1 MVKAAG
7 CWRVFSSCPDQKAR
21 AVSDA
26 LSKVSAQADK
36 LQAARECSRAALFC
50 AVDMTPS
57 LDSLL
62 PAALNHLLAQE
73 SWARA
78 RLLPHA
84 GKVALCEIGPATVR
98 LQIDGDGLVS
108 VPDAAALPA
117 VTIRIRAAD
126 LPLIARD
133 RSRAVSYVRI
143 EGDADL
149 ANALSQVAQSL
160 RWDVEDDLGRIIG
173 DIAAR
178 RLVGA
183 ANATLDTVRT
193 TQRKFLENCAEYFL
207 EENPMLVRPHAVT
220 DFTADVIR
228 LRDDVERLAKRIER
242 LS

>member
-1 MVKAAG
+1 
-7 CWRVFSSCPDQKAR
+7 
-21 AVSDA
+21 
-26 LSKVSAQADK
+26 
-36 LQAARECSRAALFC
+36 
-50 AVDMTPS
+50 MTPS

-78 RLLPHA
+78 RLQPHA
-84 GKVALCEIGPATVR
+84 GKVARCEIGPATVR
-98 LQIDGDGLVS
+98 LKIDGDGLIS
-108 VPDAAALPA
+108 RPGPA
-117 VTIRIRAAD
+117 DEATVTIRIRAAD

-160 RWDVEDDLGRIIG
+160 RWDVADDLSRVIG

-178 RLVGA
+178 RVVDGA
-183 ANATLDTVRT
+183 QATFEGART

-220 DFTADVIR
+220 DFTADVTR

-242 LS
+242 LT

>member
-1 MVKAAG
+1 
-7 CWRVFSSCPDQKAR
+7 
-21 AVSDA
+21 
-26 LSKVSAQADK
+26 
-36 LQAARECSRAALFC
+36 
-50 AVDMTPS
+50 MTPS

-84 GKVALCEIGPATVR
+84 GKVARCEIGPVTV
-98 LQIDGDGLVS
+98 LIQIDGDGLVS
-108 VPDAAALPA
+108 RPHAEAVPA

-160 RWDVEDDLGRIIG
+160 RWDVADDLGRVIG

-178 RLVGA
+178 RVVGA
-183 ANATLDTVRT
+183 AEAALDTVRT

-207 EENPMLVRPHAVT
+207 EENPMLVRPHAVSEFIT
-220 DFTADVIR
+220 DVTRI
-228 LRDDVERLAKRIER
+228 RDDVERTAKRIER
-242 LS
+242 LA